1 MLIKKPSNRVVP
13 ILLFSLSP
21 CLPSL
26 FQKPRHSVCTTGN
39 FSTVFDR
46 KGRGGGR
53 GGEKLFPLI
62 KAVRI
67 MLSKLAKQSFDIV
80 SGQLHC
86 AATSILLLK
95 KNLDVHVNWPPL
107 RDSPDNLSSIVPSS
121 ELTQNVSLRTSQRW
135 PISIFNRQ

>member
-1 MLIKKPSNRVVP
+1 MLIKKKPSNRVFP

-46 KGRGGGR
+46 KGRGGG
-53 GGEKLFPLI
+53 GKLFPLI

-67 MLSKLAKQSFDIV
+67 MLSKLAKQSLDIV
-80 SGQLHC
+80 SGQFHC
-86 AATSILLLK
+86 AATSILLLT
-95 KNLDVHVNWPPL
+95 KNPDVHVNWSPL
-107 RDSPDNLSSIVPSS
+107 RDSSDNLSSIVPSS

-135 PISIFNRQ
+135 PISIFNSY

>member
-26 FQKPRHSVCTTGN
+26 FQKPRQSVCTTGN

-46 KGRGGGR
+46 KGRGGG
-53 GGEKLFPLI
+53 GGKKLFPLI

-67 MLSKLAKQSFDIV
+67 MLSKLAKQSLDIV
-80 SGQLHC
+80 SGQFHY

-95 KNLDVHVNWPPL
+95 ENPDVHVNWPPL

-121 ELTQNVSLRTSQRW
+121 ELTQNVSLRTSQRL
-135 PISIFNRQ
+135 PICIFNRY

>member
-46 KGRGGGR
+46 KGRGGGGR
-53 GGEKLFPLI
+53 KLFPLI

-67 MLSKLAKQSFDIV
+67 MLSKLAKQSLDIV
-80 SGQLHC
+80 SGQFHC

-95 KNLDVHVNWPPL
+95 KNPDVHVNWPPL
-107 RDSPDNLSSIVPSS
+107 RDSSDDLSRIVPSS

-135 PISIFNRQ
+135 PISIFNSY

>member
-1 MLIKKPSNRVVP
+1 MLKKKPSDRFVP

-26 FQKPRHSVCTTGN
+26 FQKPRHSVCTPGN

-46 KGRGGGR
+46 KGRGGG
-53 GGEKLFPLI
+53 GGKKLFPLI

-67 MLSKLAKQSFDIV
+67 MLSKLAKQSLDIV
-80 SGQLHC
+80 SGQFHY

-135 PISIFNRQ
+135 PISIFNRY